1 RGRCQPPLPRA
12 AGSQPVELF
21 NLSRQLR
28 PAAQGDKSME
38 AYLLEWAN
46 LLLRWLHVIVAIAYI
61 GSSFYFVWLDNSL
74 RPPADEALRAQ
85 GGAGELWAV
94 HAGAFYNPQK
104 YALAPPH
111 LPRDLHWFY
120 WEAYS

>member
-38 AYLLEWAN
+38 GYLLDWAN
-46 LLLRWLHVIVAIAYI
+46 LLLRWLHVIVAIAWI

-74 RPPADEALRAQ
+74 VPPQDPPLRAQ
-85 GGAGELWAV
+85 GVAGGLWSGSV
-94 HAGAFYNPQK
+94 GR
-104 YALAPPH
+104 AL
-111 LPRDLHWFY
+111 
-120 WEAYS
+120 